1 MADQPAHRHV
11 EVSDG
16 KRVVASAEVTTSPE
30 DPGTAQA
37 SLQADSKLDAETV
50 GGTNLIPHSTF

>member
-1 MADQPAHRHV
+1 LGDFFI
-11 EVSDG
+11 G
-16 KRVVASAEVTTSPE
+16 WVA
-30 DPGTAQA
+30 PGVARQA